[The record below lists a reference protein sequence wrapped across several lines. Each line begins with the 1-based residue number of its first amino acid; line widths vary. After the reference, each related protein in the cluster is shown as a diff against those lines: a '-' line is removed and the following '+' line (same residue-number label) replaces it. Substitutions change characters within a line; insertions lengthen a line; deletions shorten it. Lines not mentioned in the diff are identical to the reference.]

1 MANCPHCTAP
11 LPDRGCPTCSCGAS
25 FHIRNGQIVEQ
36 FVDHQSWALLDRLA
50 TDLLLA
56 ARWYALYPLVK

>member
-1 MANCPHCTAP
+1 MLSCPHCTAP

-25 FHIRNGQIVEQ
+25 YLVRGGHIVEQ
-36 FVDHQSWALLDRLA
+36 FVARPSWALLDRLA

-56 ARWYALYPLVK
+56 ARWTALMERSV

>member
-1 MANCPHCTAP
+1 MLSCPHCTAP

-25 FHIRNGQIVEQ
+25 YLVRGGQIIEQ
-36 FVDHQSWALLDRLA
+36 FVARQSWALLDQLA

-56 ARWYALYPLVK
+56 ARWTALMERSA

>member
-1 MANCPHCTAP
+1 MLSCPHCTAP

-25 FHIRNGQIVEQ
+25 FHIRDGHILGQ
-36 FVDHQSWALLDRLA
+36 FVDHQEWALLDRLA

-56 ARWYALYPLVK
+56 ARWYATVRS